1 MIYDSVMGR
10 FKSDIQSGQY
20 NGFMMKDLELDIQL
34 ETETAKRDLTKML
47 ADAATQQQE
56 LEQVEFK

>member
-1 MIYDSVMGR
+1 MGR